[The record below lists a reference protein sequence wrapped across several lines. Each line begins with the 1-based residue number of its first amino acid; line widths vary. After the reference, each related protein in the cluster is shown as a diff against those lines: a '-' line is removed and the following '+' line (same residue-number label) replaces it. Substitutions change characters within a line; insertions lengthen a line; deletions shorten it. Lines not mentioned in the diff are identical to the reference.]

1 MKNLRFTIRKKIIY
15 GFLLLVVI
23 FSVNAIYSIYTI
35 NKGNAIITRSLEVVN
50 PTISAIDDFI
60 LLVNRSKMLITNWVY
75 LQNNDEDK
83 RALEKLQRTEYP
95 ELKDRLSALLPRLSK
110 NSELPEIDSV
120 FANFEALIA
129 VEKGVMNELQT
140 FEDYEDPV
148 KKFMAEEVIES
159 EVLPRSTKMISDL
172 EQFNDVISKQKSET
186 DYRLMENFKKLNQT
200 TFILSITLF
209 IIGLVT
215 AFYISTSII
224 KPVNYIRKIIDKLG
238 KGEIVDVDK
247 KKVSNDEVGD
257 MARSV
262 ANMASGFKE
271 ITTFAENIGN
281 GKYDSK
287 FNPLSENDMLGNAL
301 IDMRDNLKKV
311 AEEDKKRN
319 WATSGM
325 AKFGEILR
333 NFNDNFEKLAD
344 EIISNLVKYIGANQ
358 GALFIIESNNGAG
371 GEEEEYMEMAAVY
384 AWDKKKFLEK
394 KIYRGEG
401 LAGQAWIEGD
411 TIYLTEVPE
420 DYVSITSGLGEANPR
435 SILIVPLKLNDEIH
449 GVVEIAS
456 FREYDEFEIEF
467 IERVCESIA
476 STISSVKVNER
487 TQKLLEES
495 TMMTEQMRAQEE
507 EMRQNMEELQA
518 TQEKIQ
524 RDQLDREAR
533 EKIVLSGTLVLELNK
548 SFNIRKTNDISESVL
563 GYSPAEL
570 EGKLLRDLMISKG
583 ELKNIQEEA
592 TETSYWNGI
601 LRLKH
606 RNGQEILMQA
616 SAGMIPDS
624 INDDYMY
631 LIYCKDVTN
640 LKLQEE
646 KAA

>member
-15 GFLLLVVI
+15 GFLLLVII
-23 FSVNAIYSIYTI
+23 FSVNAVYSIYTI

-95 ELKDRLSALLPRLSK
+95 ELKDRLSALLPHLTKDSK
-110 NSELPEIDSV
+110 LPDIDSV
-120 FANFEALIA
+120 FANFEALIE

-159 EVLPRSTKMISDL
+159 EVLPRSTRLISDL
-172 EQFNDVISKQKSET
+172 EQFNTVISQQKSET
-186 DYRLMENFKKLNQT
+186 DQGLMKNFEKLNQT
-200 TFILSITLF
+200 TFILSIILF
-209 IIGLVT
+209 VIGLLT

-224 KPVNYIRKIIDKLG
+224 RPVNYIRNIIDKVG

-257 MARSV
+257 MTDSV
-262 ANMASGFKE
+262 ANMAAGFKE
-271 ITTFAENIGN
+271 ITIFAENIGN
-281 GKYDSK
+281 GQYDSD
-287 FNPLSENDMLGNAL
+287 FNPLSDNDMLGNAL
-301 IDMRDNLKKV
+301 IEMRDNLKKV
-311 AEEDKKRN
+311 ADEDKKRN

-333 NFNDNFEKLAD
+333 NYNDNFEKLAD

-358 GALFIIESNNGAG
+358 GALFIIENNAENGQD
-371 GEEEEYMEMAAVY
+371 EEEYMSMAAVY

-435 SILIVPLKLNDEIH
+435 SILIAPLKLNDEIH
-449 GVVEIAS
+449 GVIEIAS

-467 IERVCESIA
+467 IEHVCESIA

-533 EKIVLSGTLVLELNK
+533 EKIVLSGTLVLELNRN
-548 SFNIRKTNDISESVL
+548 FNIRKANDISKLVL
-563 GYSPAEL
+563 GYSPSEL

-583 ELKNIQEEA
+583 ELKVIQEDA
-592 TETSYWNGI
+592 TEETYWNGI

-624 INDDYMY
+624 VNDDYIY
-631 LIYCKDVTN
+631 LLYCKDVTN
-640 LKLQEE
+640 LKVQEE
-646 KAA
+646 KVA